1 MKKLFVFLMCL
12 SLCSFVFAQ
21 NITVKQ
27 NSFQK
32 VALSIAT
39 ENLSVEEISVPNGDF
54 SLVSMEGYVP
64 SNNPGAP
71 QLPVLV
77 RFLQIPVCESV
88 EATVTNAQYTEY
100 SAAELGIT
108 HPLYPNQPSVSKSA
122 PTPPFAY
129 DQTVY
134 TTDEFYALPL
144 VSVEKSGVQR
154 DKALACMYLSPVQYN
169 PVTQRV
175 RVYSHI
181 DVEFTFVNPD
191 MAQTQQ
197 LQKYVSPMFTMD
209 KNQLVNEQANP
220 FKAEFSTAPI
230 KYLII
235 ANSMFSGNA
244 DLEAF
249 ATWKRRLGYKVEV
262 AYTSDANVGT
272 TTTSIKSY
280 IQNQYDNATAAD
292 PAPTF
297 VLLIGD
303 VAQIPTFT
311 GQADNSH
318 KTDLYYAT
326 LSGSDYIP
334 DCYYG
339 RLSATSTAHLTNQL
353 AKIMMYEQYTM
364 PDPSY
369 LGKAV
374 LIAGTD
380 GTYGPTFAQGQIN
393 YAYENYVNITS
404 TTHNYTTVYKH
415 DYDCSSEASTI
426 LNEINAGA
434 GWVNYTAHG
443 SSSGWANPS
452 FSTSNVSTMTNT
464 NKYGLLIG
472 NCCQS
477 GTFNDSECFGEA
489 LLRAQ
494 NKGAMGYIGASNYS
508 YWYEDVYWAV
518 GVRSSIT
525 ANMSYDA
532 NNLGM
537 YDKLFHTKTGVP
549 TSSWVSTIGG
559 IMYEGNQSVQSSTS
573 SRKQYYWE
581 IYHCFGDPSVRIYL
595 GMPNTMTVT
604 ADDITLGEDQ
614 YQVQAVPYA
623 YVALKKNTTEFV
635 AAAFANASGMAT
647 LTLPATLEPGTLE
660 LVVLAQNYIPYFQN
674 VEVIEEGGCLSPSGF
689 TVSNVTPFT
698 ANLSWTGENG
708 GVYNIER
715 KAGNGNWT
723 SVATGITAT
732 SYTLT
737 GLQDNTEYQVRVQ
750 SVCGTETSSWRT
762 VTFTTPVACPV
773 PTDLTCTAFTT
784 TTATLAWTENG
795 SASTWVL
802 QYGTNS
808 NFTSGTYTQ
817 VTVNG
822 NPTKTLTGLTAE
834 TTYYARVRANCGGEY
849 GNSQWSATG
858 TFMPSAVQ
866 TVEIG
871 SGTASNDFLPTY
883 NYYKYCISQQIYTP
897 DEIGSAGTIK
907 SISFKNAGAEK
918 TRSLSVY
925 LQQTDKETFAST
937 SDWVTVSTSDLVFS
951 GEVTLSAGEWTKLTF
966 TDNFVFDAASN
977 LIVTVVDNTG
987 SWSSS
992 PHMSCLV
999 YDATSQA
1006 IYAYNDNNAY
1016 DISSPGTANS
1026 VANVKNQIKIEIVP
1040 AGGPIC
1046 TRPQNL
1052 SASDVTVNSATLSW
1066 TESGTANN
1074 WVLQYGTND
1083 NFTTGTYTEVSVS
1096 GNPTKSL
1103 TGLTAE
1109 TTYYARVKSVCDA
1122 TSESSWSAMCTFL
1135 PSEMTIVGFG
1145 TSTNGYLPTNNYY
1158 NYSLTQQIY
1167 TPAELGAAGNIKSV
1181 AFYKNNAVECNRNMD
1196 IYMVSTTKN
1205 SFSSET
1211 DWITVTDADKV
1222 FSGTINFANND
1233 WTTVTLNTPFIYDGT
1248 RNVAIIVDDN
1258 TGSYKSNTTF
1268 LAFSASN
1275 QALRIYS
1282 DGTNY
1287 DATSPGSYTGTV
1299 ESTKNQVRLFI
1310 DRETPCLAPTD
1321 LTASEIDH
1329 QGAML
1334 SWNGEADS
1342 WKVAY
1347 KLSTASQFT
1356 EVAVN
1361 TNSYNMTGQQPVTS
1375 YTVKVAAICGDE
1387 TVWSD
1392 SISFT
1397 TLSLPCP
1404 APTNVTVSNVG
1415 TDSAVLTWTEN
1426 GYATSWVVSYYSDS
1440 QAVVDPLN
1448 MTVSQPTCT
1457 LTGLVETTS
1466 YVVTVRPVCDSGE
1479 ESWSEPVTFTTEE
1492 TPCFSIELNE
1502 ENGFVWEEDFED
1514 YTTSTVSSTGVEPT
1528 CWVLVQEDVP
1538 MSQSKKPQLCYKSSY
1553 AHSGNYSLKLNF
1565 RGIYAMPNLS
1575 LPEEFTMSQVVMK
1588 MYLRQPNAV
1597 YQLEVGVLE
1606 EDGTFVPVTLINNST
1621 TDIEHVVCDFSSYT
1635 GNGHRIAFHNVLDN
1649 SVNINY
1655 SLNYIDDIVLS
1666 LPVCGAITLPYSE
1679 TFEDI
1684 TDVTTAATGEEPDCW
1699 ELVHTDAPSMPKD
1712 KRPQLYYRSD
1722 FAHSGDYSLLLN
1734 YRGVYAMP
1742 ELNSE
1747 VEMNQVKLEMY
1758 LRQPNAAYQLEVG
1771 VWDDATS
1778 TFMPVALINN
1788 ATTGVEQVMCD
1799 FSGYTG
1805 DGRRIAFRNV
1815 LGSGKTWSYSYN
1827 YIDDITLTTQGSSA
1841 GCDGYISTLPYE
1853 ENFEDFTES
1862 TTAATGVEPDCWELV
1877 MEEVQMPDNKKP
1889 QLYYRSDF
1897 AHSGDYSL
1905 LLNYRGVYAMP
1916 SLDATDADIND
1927 LHLSMYLRQ
1936 PNTAYTLEVG
1946 VWEPNNDPEQNETG
1960 VFVPVHVFNNK
1971 TTDVTFV
1978 ECDFSSYTGNG
1989 GRIAFR
1995 NTLGNDKTWSYSYN
2009 YLDDITLTLTAAKIT
2024 ESSSADVIDEI
2035 GVERYLEGISVY
2047 PNPTTG
2053 VLHIGAMDVQKVE
2066 CYNQMGQLVAVYD
2079 NESNI
2084 SLNSLA
2090 KGVYTLRITVPQG
2103 VTMRKVVKK

>member
-1 MKKLFVFLMCL
+1 MCL

-39 ENLSVEEISVPNGDF
+39 ENVSVEDISVPAGNF
-54 SLVSMEGYVP
+54 SQVSMEGYVP

-71 QLPVLV
+71 QLPVLIK
-77 RFLQIPVCESV
+77 FLQIPVCESV
-88 EATVTNAQYTEY
+88 VATVTNAQYTEY
-100 SAAELGIT
+100 DAAHLGIT

-144 VSVEKSGVQR
+144 VSVEKTGIQR
-154 DKALACMYLSPVQYN
+154 DKALATMYVSPLQYN

-175 RVYSHI
+175 RIYSQI

-197 LQKYVSPMFTMD
+197 LQKYVSPMFSMD
-209 KNQLVNEQANP
+209 KGLLLNEQANP
-220 FKAEFSTAPI
+220 FKAEFSTAPL

-235 ANSMFSGNA
+235 ANSMFSGNT

-249 ATWKRRLGYKVEV
+249 ATWKRRLGYKVEL

-280 IQNQYDNATAAD
+280 IQNQYDNATAAN

-326 LSGSDYIP
+326 LSGNDYIP

-339 RLSATSTAHLTNQL
+339 RLSATSAAHLTNQL

-393 YAYENYVNITS
+393 YAYENYVNTTS

-595 GMPNTMTVT
+595 GMPNTMTVI

-623 YVALKKNTTEFV
+623 YVALKKNVTEFV
-635 AAAFANASGMAT
+635 AAAFANASGVAT
-647 LTLPATLEPGTLE
+647 LSLPGDLEPGTLE
-660 LVVLAQNYIPYFQN
+660 LVVLAQNYIPYFQD

-773 PTDLTCTAFTT
+773 PTDVTCTAFTT

-795 SASTWVL
+795 SATTWVL

-808 NFTSGTYTQ
+808 NFTSGTYAQ

-966 TDNFVFDAASN
+966 TNNFVFDAASN

-1083 NFTTGTYTEVSVS
+1083 NFTAGTYTEVSVS

-1167 TPAELGAAGNIKSV
+1167 TPAELGAAGNIISV
-1181 AFYKNNAVECNRNMD
+1181 AFYKNNTTECNRNMD

-1205 SFSSET
+1205 EFSGTT

-1222 FSGTINFANND
+1222 FNGTINFANND
-1233 WTTVTLNTPFIYDGT
+1233 WTTVTLNTPFSYDGT

-1287 DATSPGSYTGTV
+1287 DATSPNSYTGTV

-1310 DRETPCLAPTD
+1310 DRPEPCNPPTD
-1321 LTASEIDH
+1321 LAVSEIDH
-1329 QGAML
+1329 QSAVV

-1342 WKVAY
+1342 WTVAY
-1347 KLSTASQFT
+1347 KTSSASQFT
-1356 EVAVN
+1356 EVNA
-1361 TNSYNMTGQQPVTS
+1361 TDNSFTLTGLAPMTG
-1375 YTVKVAAICGDE
+1375 YKVKVAANCGNE
-1387 TVWSD
+1387 IVWSNV
-1392 SISFT
+1392 ISFT
-1397 TLSLPCP
+1397 TLPAPCP
-1404 APTNVTVSNVG
+1404 VPTNVTVSNV
-1415 TDSAVLTWTEN
+1415 DRNSAVVSWTEN
-1426 GYATSWVVSYYSDS
+1426 GDATSWVVSYYPEVP
-1440 QAVVDPLN
+1440 AANNPLN
-1448 MTVSQPTCT
+1448 VEVNEPTCT
-1457 LTGLVETTS
+1457 LTGLTDGMS
-1466 YVVTVRPVCDSGE
+1466 YVVRVRPVCNGVTD
-1479 ESWSEPVTFTTEE
+1479 SWSSSVSFTTESCYMISLE
-1492 TPCFSIELNE
+1492 DHVWT
-1502 ENGFVWEEDFED
+1502 ENFDDF
-1514 YTTSTVSSTGVEPT
+1514 TTSTTALTGIAPD
-1528 CWVLVQEDVP
+1528 CWQVINEDVALTDE
-1538 MSQSKKPQLCYKSSY
+1538 SRPQIYYQPNYASSGSY
-1553 AHSGNYSLKLNF
+1553 TLRMKNRCLYSMPTLSADVDIRTLKMTF
-1565 RGIYAMPNLS
+1565 
-1575 LPEEFTMSQVVMK
+1575 K
-1588 MYLRQPNAV
+1588 LRQPKV
-1597 YQLEVGVLE
+1597 YFSLQVGVLDDQNNFYVLE
-1606 EDGTFVPVTLINNST
+1606 EINNEST
-1621 TDIEHVVCDFSSYT
+1621 AIEDVMVDFSTY
-1635 GNGHRIAFHNVLDN
+1635 
-1649 SVNINY
+1649 
-1655 SLNYIDDIVLS
+1655 
-1666 LPVCGAITLPYSE
+1666 
-1679 TFEDI
+1679 
-1684 TDVTTAATGEEPDCW
+1684 
-1699 ELVHTDAPSMPKD
+1699 
-1712 KRPQLYYRSD
+1712 
-1722 FAHSGDYSLLLN
+1722 SGD
-1734 YRGVYAMP
+1734 A
-1742 ELNSE
+1742 
-1747 VEMNQVKLEMY
+1747 
-1758 LRQPNAAYQLEVG
+1758 
-1771 VWDDATS
+1771 
-1778 TFMPVALINN
+1778 
-1788 ATTGVEQVMCD
+1788 
-1799 FSGYTG
+1799 
-1805 DGRRIAFRNV
+1805 RRIAFRNV
-1815 LGSGKTWSYSYN
+1815 LNSGVNYNYSYNYIDDIMLTDLSLCTISLPLTETFEDYTTETTAVTGVEPDCWELVQEDVAMSGATAPQLYYKSTFAHSGNYSLRMYNRGVYAMPTLDPEVDMNDVRLEMYVRQPNKCYQLHVGVWDDQTRTFEPIALVNNSTTDVTYFTCDFSDYTGAGRRIAFRNTLNGGANYVYSYN
-1827 YIDDITLTTQGSSA
+1827 YIDDITLTVNDPSS
-1841 GCDGYISTLPYE
+1841 GCDISYLPYVE
-1853 ENFEDFTES
+1853 DFEDYTIV
-1862 TTAATGVEPDCWELV
+1862 TAAATGVEPDCWEMV
-1877 MEEVQMPDNKKP
+1877 NAYVDMPDGKQP
-1889 QLYYRSDF
+1889 QIYYKSSY
-1897 AHSGDYSL
+1897 AGNGSYSL
-1905 LLNYRGVYAMP
+1905 RLLNRCVYAMP
-1916 SLDATDADIND
+1916 SLNANININD
-1927 LHLSMYLRQ
+1927 LHMSMYVRQ
-1936 PNTAYTLEVG
+1936 PNKCYQLEVG
-1946 VWEPNNDPEQNETG
+1946 VWESESGE
-1960 VFVPVHVFNNK
+1960 FVPVHTFNNT

-1978 ECDFSSYTGNG
+1978 ECDFSNYTGNG

-1995 NTLGNDKTWSYSYN
+1995 NSLNSGANYVYSYN
-2009 YLDDITLTLTAAKIT
+2009 YIDGITLDYGTVAR
-2024 ESSSADVIDEI
+2024 SSASDEN
-2035 GVERYLEGISVY
+2035 VMDNVDRYLENIAVY

-2053 VLHIGAMDVQKVE
+2053 VLHIDAVDVQKVE
-2066 CYNQMGQLVAVYD
+2066 CYSPMGQLVAVYD
-2079 NESNI
+2079 NERDLNI
-2084 SLNSLA
+2084 SSLA
-2090 KGVYTLRITVPQG
+2090 QGVYTLRITVPQG
-2103 VTMRKVVKK
+2103 VTVRKVVKK